1 MYVRVNWINHTSC
14 FIDTTDMRPPSFI
27 DYSQNTRGIALII
40 LKARHPSH
48 NETDLSFE
56 VSIGRA
62 TDVPKIDFHLYL
74 LILLGKSVCV
84 EVNKKFISG
93 MHTSKDITYA
103 FAVPSVGATI
113 NGLFMFCFCL
123 VFYHHFLA

>member
-1 MYVRVNWINHTSC
+1 MYVRVNWINHHTSC

-27 DYSQNTRGIALII
+27 DYSQNTRGTYYFKGLS
-40 LKARHPSH
+40 SH

-62 TDVPKIDFHLYL
+62 TDVQKIDFHLHL

-84 EVNKKFISG
+84 EGNKNFISG
-93 MHTSKDITYA
+93 MHTNKDITYA
-103 FAVPSVGATI
+103 FPVPSVGATI
-113 NGLFMFCFCL
+113 NGLFMFVSSL
-123 VFYHHFLA
+123 GVFYHFLA